1 MDKSNNR
8 LFIHKNMEHVS
19 LEHSVEIILTPEFYT
34 LIREELDIRFAY
46 QAKQIAEALF
56 DDYLDASK
64 EYQYH
69 VSKAD
74 GAWYFYAYDIKE
86 IEDFIESRGIEKH
99 RVSKIYFAQEL
110 SSHLKEPIQLSDK
123 NILQTIEDTVTIIP
137 LRLMDPSVNFTPMH
151 LKEVKLT
158 SGVSMGA
165 SHNSLVSLKETILL
179 GSMFFILG
187 TIFIFEGNRI
197 KASISKDEAQLIAL
211 IDDNP
216 SYGSTML
223 RENIL
228 EKYQPIDKNERAK
241 RQSIKEISKLLSAK
255 SELSSLSIVKSK
267 ITVEIKTSDAN
278 IARQVAQSSK
288 AKNFKSSTTG
298 QTVKV
303 EKSL

>member
-8 LFIHKNMEHVS
+8 LFIHRNMEPVS

-34 LIREELDIRFAY
+34 LIREELDIRFTY

-56 DDYLDASK
+56 DDYLNASK

-74 GAWYFYAYDIKE
+74 DAWYFYAYNIQD
-86 IEDFIESRGIEKH
+86 IEDFIESIGIEKH

-123 NILQTIEDTVTIIP
+123 NILQTIEETVTIIP
-137 LRLMDPSVNFTPMH
+137 LQLIDPSVNFTSMD

-179 GSMFFILG
+179 SSMFFILG

-228 EKYQPIDKNERAK
+228 EKYQPIDKNERSK

-255 SELSSLSIVKSK
+255 STLSSLSIVKSK
-267 ITVEIKTSDAN
+267 ITAEIKTSDAN
-278 IARQVAQSSK
+278 IARQVAQNAK
-288 AKNFKSSTTG
+288 ARNFKSSISG